1 MERGA
6 VLHPGGLNVLRDDAV
21 RRAVVLDE
29 VAVRGAAREGFDAEL
44 AGSGEQV
51 EDVGVADMVLNEIKD
66 VFFDPVGG
74 GTGVHAGDGLEPAAP
89 GGTGNNAHNIFLS

>member
-1 MERGA
+1 MPRRGGA
-6 VLHPGGLNVLRDDAV
+6 RRGPAPGRSGRSS
-21 RRAVVLDE
+21 RR
-29 VAVRGAAREGFDAEL
+29 RCTPREGFDAEL